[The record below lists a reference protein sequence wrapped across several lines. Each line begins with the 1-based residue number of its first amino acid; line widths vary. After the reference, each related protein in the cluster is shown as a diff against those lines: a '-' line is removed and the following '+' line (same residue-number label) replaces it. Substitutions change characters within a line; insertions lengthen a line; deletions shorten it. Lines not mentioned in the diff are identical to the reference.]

1 MKWEDETWRCNVELK
16 FWEFSYVAQVTTE
29 VSVADNEGFLKGSKW
44 ATVAWLC
51 YLPFP
56 APWVASDFHWW
67 SEGGVFQ
74 VLFSFWLQGALF
86 CNAPCPW
93 ATQSG
98 ATGVLYIISLDFL
111 VLYGYYVHMRG
122 LFCCSPEYGPFD
134 IQQQCQLHI
143 LGVANNQVA
152 YTHSLGVDMGFSSD
166 EEVHYCHFGIF
177 GYMTRH
183 FFTCFTSP
191 ANRRTSKIKLLRAIS
206 S

>member
-1 MKWEDETWRCNVELK
+1 MPSSVFLLITRRPFLQCSVPLSDTIRCNWGLVD
-16 FWEFSYVAQVTTE
+16 T
-29 VSVADNEGFLKGSKW
+29 
-44 ATVAWLC
+44 
-51 YLPFP
+51 
-56 APWVASDFHWW
+56 
-67 SEGGVFQ
+67 
-74 VLFSFWLQGALF
+74 
-86 CNAPCPW
+86 
-93 ATQSG
+93 
-98 ATGVLYIISLDFL
+98 ISLDFL
-111 VLYGYYVHMRG
+111 VLYGCYMYMLG
-122 LFCCSPEYGPFD
+122 LFCCCAEYGPFD

-183 FFTCFTSP
+183 FFTCFSSP